1 MLPWMRARCRTYSAS
16 LCGRDGIMLQMNQNS
31 TLICVQANVAISWAP
46 VPPRVTSSGVVQR
59 DGGQVP
65 RNSEKGVMKLSAT
78 LSGAVVLLLLAL
90 AAQAQGVGDAQRG
103 AQVFVQCKICHS
115 LEAGKNMVG
124 PSLHGLFGRKSGS
137 VPGFAYSPAM
147 KNVNVTWNDD
157 TLSKYLADPKAFVP
171 GDKMVFL
178 GIKDPSKLGDLLAYL
193 NQATR

>member
-1 MLPWMRARCRTYSAS
+1 
-16 LCGRDGIMLQMNQNS
+16 
-31 TLICVQANVAISWAP
+31 
-46 VPPRVTSSGVVQR
+46 
-59 DGGQVP
+59 
-65 RNSEKGVMKLSAT
+65 MKLSGI
-78 LSGAVVLLLLAL
+78 LCGGAVVLLPLAL
-90 AAQAQGVGDAQRG
+90 VARAQGVGDAQRG
-103 AQVFVQCKICHS
+103 ARVFVQCKICHS